1 MKDMDKLKLNTYIN
15 RQQLLS
21 ILDFGQLKKVLFL

>member
-1 MKDMDKLKLNTYIN
+1 MAI

-21 ILDFGQLKKVLFL
+21 ILQVNEM

>member
-1 MKDMDKLKLNTYIN
+1 MAI

-21 ILDFGQLKKVLFL
+21 ILQVNEMWTSSWVTWPD